1 MPLHIFSQQL
11 MALALQLGGI
21 GAADWRA
28 WIGRLPP
35 FAAIDAEKEAEILR
49 YLQERGILFGDS
61 GLLGL
66 GQEGEAR
73 YGRRHFLELLSV
85 FSSPAMLA
93 AFHGTRELGLVE
105 AGFLVTTQAGASA
118 SIALGGKSWTVQHVD
133 WRARR
138 VFVEPSSDRGRGA
151 WIGRSQGLSHHLA
164 KAAQTVLVGDVAS
177 SLWSTRAAAAMER
190 IRGEFSHVRTE
201 RNTLAVF
208 AGGRR
213 TEWFTFAGARTNEI
227 LAQHL
232 HRTHSF
238 SAQPGDFSISF
249 PEGTSLT
256 DLQRA
261 ITELTSAA
269 VAEGARF
276 DDDEE
281 EALKFHEC
289 LPVSLRQEVLRRRF
303 VNQTVLGAFLA
314 NTNHTVLVVD

>member
-1 MPLHIFSQQL
+1 
-11 MALALQLGGI
+11 
-21 GAADWRA
+21 
-28 WIGRLPP
+28 
-35 FAAIDAEKEAEILR
+35 
-49 YLQERGILFGDS
+49 
-61 GLLGL
+61 
-66 GQEGEAR
+66 
-73 YGRRHFLELLSV
+73 
-85 FSSPAMLA
+85 
-93 AFHGTRELGLVE
+93 
-105 AGFLVTTQAGASA
+105 
-118 SIALGGKSWTVQHVD
+118 
-133 WRARR
+133 
-138 VFVEPSSDRGRGA
+138 
-151 WIGRSQGLSHHLA
+151 
-164 KAAQTVLVGDVAS
+164 
-177 SLWSTRAAAAMER
+177 MER